1 MTDHIYLETVDALVN
16 NAQRKQQANDLV
28 LSTFGLWACE
38 RFTVRTHSIRGPRR
52 SLSISV
58 SGVAVSSRV
67 ATVARSVPVPVV

>member
-38 RFTVRTHSIRGPRR
+38 RFTVLTQIRGPRR

-58 SGVAVSSRV
+58 SGVAVSSGV